1 MKLLTISIVAVLFT
15 LTSALIP
22 KDFDCKAEIFRN
34 GPSYE
39 ATYCSSST
47 CTDAIAGH
55 IQLEL
60 DAAFKYIY
68 LAAQFDDETVGR
80 PGLAKFLYEAA
91 SEERDHAI
99 LMLTYLDRRGVLY
112 SNDGLKL
119 DLPLDNYNV
128 EGDYKKALET
138 VMKMEMA
145 VTEKLNEVV
154 TSCEKDYDGADYFTE
169 PILAEQF
176 DGMRKLH
183 AAMITLNDLKPT
195 DIWGANPEYKAQYD
209 AQNDL
214 AEFVVDQKFLKN
226 EF

>member
-1 MKLLTISIVAVLFT
+1 MLTISIVAVLFT
-15 LTSALIP
+15 LASST
-22 KDFDCKAEIFRN
+22 KEFVCKGVQYRID
-34 GPSYE
+34 GSYDSP
-39 ATYCSSST
+39 YCVSST
-47 CTDAIAGH
+47 CTDAITGH
-55 IQLEL
+55 IELEL

-99 LMLTYLDRRGVLY
+99 LMLSYLDRRGVQYKPVALELPK
-112 SNDGLKL
+112 DQ
-119 DLPLDNYNV
+119 PLDNYIVN
-128 EGDYKKALET
+128 GDYKTALEM

-154 TSCEKDYDGADYFTE
+154 SKCEKDYDGADYFTE

-183 AAMITLNDLKPT
+183 AAVITLNDMKLAKKEFPDLDYQT
-195 DIWGANPEYKAQYD
+195 QYEAQK
-209 AQNDL
+209 NL